1 METELASLRAD
12 VDMRKQREA
21 ILEWEVENLKKL
33 LTATT
38 TERDTFRRRSES
50 LKVLLDQTGSALV
63 AGIQKF
69 NATERDLAA
78 SLDNEP
84 LPKFLTNKMLADTV
98 N

>member
-1 METELASLRAD
+1 METELASLRAE

-21 ILEWEVENLKKL
+21 VLEWEVENLKKL

-38 TERDTFRRRSES
+38 GERDTFRRRSES

-69 NATERDLAA
+69 NATERELLA
-78 SLDNEP
+78 DTDKEP
-84 LPKFLTNKMLADTV
+84 LPKFLTNKMLVETV